1 MSINKEKKENLM
13 RIVMQEV
20 EESIKE
26 GNSPFG
32 AILIDENGNII
43 EKAHNTAKSMCNPV
57 LHAEINLITKACKK
71 LNTRDLSRYY
81 IMSNAWSCSMCMSAC
96 IKAKIQNFIYGAP
109 SESDMNPDITIFDI
123 KEKATNTL
131 NIETGILQDECQLQ
145 IEDARKQ
152 WRQNLKRC

>member
-1 MSINKEKKENLM
+1 MSFNKEKKENLM

-20 EESIKE
+20 DKAIEE

-32 AILIDENGNII
+32 AILIDEQGNII

-57 LHAEINLITKACKK
+57 LHAEINLISKACKK
-71 LNTRDLSRYY
+71 LNTRDLSKYY

-109 SESDMNPDITIFDI
+109 SEADMNPNVTIFDI
-123 KEKATNTL
+123 KEKSTTKL
-131 NIETGILQDECQLQ
+131 NIETGILKEECQLQ
-145 IEDARKQ
+145 IENARK
-152 WRQNLKRC
+152 L

>member
-1 MSINKEKKENLM
+1 MKSVKMNFNKEEKEILM
-13 RIVMQEV
+13 RVVMLEV
-20 EESIKE
+20 EKAIEE

-71 LNTRDLSRYY
+71 LNTRDLSKYC

-96 IKAKIQNFIYGAP
+96 IKAKIQNYIYGAP
-109 SESDMNPDITIFDI
+109 SEVDMNPNITIFDI
-123 KEKATNTL
+123 KEKAVNEL
-131 NIETGILQDECQLQ
+131 NIEIGILQNECQLQ
-145 IEDARKQ
+145 IENAR
-152 WRQNLKRC
+152 NN

>member
-123 KEKATNTL
+123 KEKATN
-131 NIETGILQDECQLQ
+131 
-145 IEDARKQ
+145 
-152 WRQNLKRC
+152 

>member
-13 RIVMQEV
+13 RTVMHEV
-20 EESIKE
+20 EEAIKE

-71 LNTRDLSRYY
+71 LDTSDLSKYY

-109 SESDMNPDITIFDI
+109 SESDMNPNITIFDI
-123 KEKATNTL
+123 KEKTNNKL
-131 NIETGILQDECQLQ
+131 NIEIGVLQDECQLQ
-145 IEDARKQ
+145 IENA
-152 WRQNLKRC
+152 RQNTGYKV

>member
-123 KEKATNTL
+123 KEKATNKL

-152 WRQNLKRC
+152 

>member
-1 MSINKEKKENLM
+1 M
-13 RIVMQEV
+13 RTVMDEV
-20 EESIKE
+20 EEAIKE

-71 LNTRDLSRYY
+71 LNTRDLSKYY

-109 SESDMNPDITIFDI
+109 SESDMNPNITIFDI
-123 KEKATNTL
+123 KEKANNKL
-131 NIETGILQDECQLQ
+131 NIEIGVLQDECQLQ
-145 IEDARKQ
+145 IENARKQ
-152 WRQNLKRC
+152 

>member
-1 MSINKEKKENLM
+1 MSINKEKLM
-13 RIVMQEV
+13 RIVIHEA
-20 EESIKE
+20 EEAIKE

-71 LNTRDLSRYY
+71 LNTRDLSKYC

-109 SESDMNPDITIFDI
+109 SELDMNPNITIFDI
-123 KEKATNTL
+123 KEKTNNKL
-131 NIETGILQDECQLQ
+131 NIEIGVLQDECQLQ
-145 IEDARKQ
+145 IENA
-152 WRQNLKRC
+152 RQNTGYKV

>member
-1 MSINKEKKENLM
+1 
-13 RIVMQEV
+13 
-20 EESIKE
+20 
-26 GNSPFG
+26 
-32 AILIDENGNII
+32 
-43 EKAHNTAKSMCNPV
+43 
-57 LHAEINLITKACKK
+57 
-71 LNTRDLSRYY
+71 
-81 IMSNAWSCSMCMSAC
+81 MSAC

-152 WRQNLKRC
+152 

>member
-1 MSINKEKKENLM
+1 MNINKEKKENLM
-13 RIVMQEV
+13 RLVMDEV
-20 EESIKE
+20 EEAIKE

-57 LHAEINLITKACKK
+57 LHAEINLITKACEK
-71 LNTRDLSRYY
+71 LNTRDLSNYC

-109 SESDMNPDITIFDI
+109 SELDMNPNITIFDI
-123 KEKATNTL
+123 KENTNNKL
-131 NIETGILQDECQLQ
+131 NIEIGVLKDECQLQ
-145 IEDARKQ
+145 IENARRNTGCKA
-152 WRQNLKRC
+152 

>member
-1 MSINKEKKENLM
+1 M

-20 EESIKE
+20 EKAIKE

-32 AILIDENGNII
+32 TILVDEQGNII

-57 LHAEINLITKACKK
+57 LHAEINLISKACKK
-71 LNTRDLSRYY
+71 LNTRDLSKYY

-109 SESDMNPDITIFDI
+109 SESDMNPNVTIFDI
-123 KEKATNTL
+123 KEKATTEL
-131 NIETGILQDECQLQ
+131 NIETVILKEECQLQ
-145 IEDARKQ
+145 IENARK
-152 WRQNLKRC
+152 K